1 MLDDATIQSTLAAAL
16 RTGGDFAEVFVEDK
30 RSSAAMLDDGRV
42 EELSSGRD
50 RGAGIR
56 VVVGETTGFAHT
68 ADLSGEVAVLGT
80 PRLIALCEEASLQAV
95 AGQVP
100 EGHTTVG
107 MRVQLDH
114 LAPTA
119 VGCSVTA
126 EARLDK
132 IEGRRLTFAVSASDD
147 RGLIAAGKVTRVVV
161 DVEKFMDKC
170 T

>member
-1 MLDDATIQSTLAAAL
+1 MAAYCTRVPLQPGLAARVTLDVRDADTAVAL
-16 RTGGDFAEVFVEDK
+16 RSGDV
-30 RSSAAMLDDGRV
+30 R
-42 EELSSGRD
+42 
-50 RGAGIR
+50 
-56 VVVGETTGFAHT
+56 
-68 ADLSGEVAVLGT
+68 VLGT
-80 PRLIALCEEASLQAV
+80 PRLIALCEEASVQAV
-95 AGQVP
+95 AGHVP

-119 VGCSVTA
+119 VGSSVTA

-132 IEGRRLTFAVSASDD
+132 IEGRRLTFSVSASDD